1 MLGLHN
7 TGNDHSPHRAADCL
21 SYEGVVRAVINRPF
35 AAGAKPPPITPVGA
49 DIMNRPC
56 TLFDTF
62 PTRAA
67 DCRPYEAYCR
77 GGY

>member
-35 AAGAKPPPITPVGA
+35 AAGAKTH
-49 DIMNRPC
+49 
-56 TLFDTF
+56 L
-62 PTRAA
+62 
-67 DCRPYEAYCR
+67 
-77 GGY
+77 GGRMISALTGVL